1 MSPDGGQVVVPLDGS
16 RIAENAVPWAARI
29 GRLYGIRVEFV
40 HVLDPDAP
48 EAPGDLDA
56 ISEGFRTY
64 ARDLAE
70 QHGVG
75 DHGAAFLKGPAAP
88 AILEFAAD
96 ARFIVLA
103 THGRGGFRA
112 AFIGSVA
119 DKVVRGAE
127 VPVLLVPGVG
137 GPVSPDNRPM
147 VIALDGSPQA
157 EAGLQTGRDL
167 AAKMGAQV
175 VLIRAWSLP
184 PAGGAPF
191 YYYDYFP
198 PQLIDTLEGAANEY
212 LAGVARKGERTMVV
226 QGPAAPVIR
235 DTATELDASLV
246 VVTSSG
252 KGLAARITLGSTT
265 DRLAHSLHRPLLI
278 VPVAG

>member
-1 MSPDGGQVVVPLDGS
+1 MSADASQVVVPLDGS

-29 GRLYGIRVEFV
+29 GRLYGMRVEFV
-40 HVLDPDAP
+40 HVLDPEAP
-48 EAPGDLDA
+48 EEPGDLDS

-70 QHGVG
+70 KHGVAE
-75 DHGAAFLKGPAAP
+75 HGAAFLKGPAAP

-96 ARFIVLA
+96 ARLIILA

-137 GPVSPDNRPM
+137 GPVAPDNRP
-147 VIALDGSPQA
+147 VIIALDGSPHA
-157 EAGLQTGRDL
+157 EAGLELGRDL
-167 AAKMGAQV
+167 GARMGSQV
-175 VLIRAWSLP
+175 VLVRAWSLP
-184 PAGGAPF
+184 PQGGTSF
-191 YYYDYFP
+191 YDGYFP
-198 PQLIDTLEGAANEY
+198 AQIIESLEAAANEY
-212 LAGVARKGERTMVV
+212 LASMAREGERTIVA
-226 QGPAAPVIR
+226 QGAPASVIR
-235 DTATELDASLV
+235 DTATEFDASLV

-252 KGLAARITLGSTT
+252 KGLAARIALGSTT
-265 DRLAHSLHRPLLI
+265 DRLAHSLDRPLLI
-278 VPVAG
+278 VPVTE